1 MITQNIRS
9 LVGSLR
15 PHRLLMTMKAILLVG
30 FIAAVSVPSVEGAEA
45 KAVEANPNHAAV
57 PVPRIDGWWFIRQG
71 EKIDLMAKA
80 NGAEK
85 AKKPEDEIDLLMVGD
100 SITHNFE
107 NEKVGLKVWQKYF
120 VPLKAINL
128 GFGGDRTQHVLW
140 RLDHLPILKK
150 APKAAVVM
158 IGTNNMG
165 WGSDTPEQTSGGI
178 LAIVV
183 KLKELYPDMD
193 VLVLGIFPRRQNLDH
208 PHRKRINQLNAMMPG
223 LLKGLEGVTFMDIG
237 PEFLDDKG
245 FLSKEMMPDTT
256 HPSEKG
262 HVIWAEA
269 IMPELKKMMNE

>member
-1 MITQNIRS
+1 
-9 LVGSLR
+9 
-15 PHRLLMTMKAILLVG
+15 MTMKAFLLVG

-45 KAVEANPNHAAV
+45 KAVEAKPNDAAV
-57 PVPRIDGWWFIRQG
+57 PAPRIDGWWLIRQG

-140 RLDHLPILKK
+140 RLDHLPELKK

-178 LAIVV
+178 RAIVV

-223 LLKGLEGVTFMDIG
+223 LLKGLEGVT
-237 PEFLDDKG
+237 DKPYG
-245 FLSKEMMPDTT
+245 LFYSHGGGGRVVEPMEKLFARLGTQVGQSIESCGKPD
-256 HPSEKG
+256 EKTLAACRELG
-262 HVIWAEA
+262 KQLTEA
-269 IMPELKKMMNE
+269 TGN